1 MVGLVMWKVYFL
13 LGIVVIVVALLWV
26 SGIDYMQKNYPDY
39 KGGNNDGFDFDD
51 EIKDWDVTVIDGLDE
66 LEEQE
71 KFYYCQLQIEQD
83 KWCKTQCDHCKKYYK
98 PLEDELK
105 KEKGL

>member
-1 MVGLVMWKVYFL
+1 MVGLD
-13 LGIVVIVVALLWV
+13 GILILFIITAVAILSAVILWIQGAAYNK
-26 SGIDYMQKNYPDY
+26 SQ
-39 KGGNNDGFDFDD
+39 
-51 EIKDWDVTVIDGLDE
+51 ELKDWDVTVADGLDE

-71 KFYYCQLQIEQD
+71 IFYYCQLQIEQD

-105 KEKGL
+105 KEKEL